1 MRRGVSYGANIRN
14 KSVLYAMLYVLLAP
28 WPPIVACPLMRKAG
42 PGNHP
47 SPPPRPAALAGGGA
61 RGGRPCCTKKESPQI
76 VANSLGCC
84 DSDGIQTRNLLIRSQ
99 MLYSVELR
107 SQRFVC
113 ASFLNCGAKVR
124 SFFERPNIFAK
135 KLPRHSKKVR
145 FSLFFALCARFCMAS
160 CLFFHDFV
168 LSFPWLLASLFMAMY
183 FIVHGYVPPFAYFF
197 AAVCPPLRP
206 WS

>member
-1 MRRGVSYGANIRN
+1 MPTDLRAAFP
-14 KSVLYAMLYVLLAP
+14 AMLPPGRRAGGPTPAGPLGGMKKRDASLWMRLLA
-28 WPPIVACPLMRKAG
+28 
-42 PGNHP
+42 
-47 SPPPRPAALAGGGA
+47 
-61 RGGRPCCTKKESPQI
+61 
-76 VANSLGCC
+76 CC

-135 KLPRHSKKVR
+135 KMPRHSKKVR

-160 CLFFHDFV
+160 CFFFHDFV

>member
-1 MRRGVSYGANIRN
+1 MPRHGRAMRRGVSYGANIRN

-107 SQRFVC
+107 SQHCCLPFISELRCKGTEFFFNHQM
-113 ASFLNCGAKVR
+113 FLRK
-124 SFFERPNIFAK
+124 
-135 KLPRHSKKVR
+135 
-145 FSLFFALCARFCMAS
+145 FSLVRQKS
-160 CLFFHDFV
+160 CLWA
-168 LSFPWLLASLFMAMY
+168 LPIAIPSWLRR
-183 FIVHGYVPPFAYFF
+183 VN
-197 AAVCPPLRP
+197 R
-206 WS
+206 